1 MTMTSH
7 TTVGLLGATSPAGR
21 QIMRMLTESGHRVIA
36 LSRTHPSQDDGQV
49 QWVQVVPDMS
59 PENLFALT
67 GEIQHWIVVSHIW
80 VIEQYQAFLSLCK
93 AKRIVCISST
103 SQFTKTSS
111 SNPYE
116 EELVQ
121 KLINGERQVRE
132 WCATHNIGWTIL
144 RPTLIYGRSTDRN
157 LSEIV
162 RLIRKWGFFP
172 LLGGGKGLRQPIYVD
187 DVARACIQAL
197 WADAAMN
204 KAYNI
209 SGAEQLTYKEMVKRV
224 FQALGKPPR
233 LINIPMPAFNVA
245 LFFLRLIPKYKNW
258 NADMVLR
265 MNKDMI
271 FDHDDARSDFD
282 FTPQSFFLQPRDI
295 E

>member
-1 MTMTSH
+1 MTSNN
-7 TTVGLLGATSPAGR
+7 TVGLLGATSPAGR
-21 QIMRMLTESGHRVIA
+21 QIMRLLLESGHRVVA
-36 LSRTHPSQDDGQV
+36 LSRSHPSQNTEQV
-49 QWVQVVPDMS
+49 QWVQVAPEMS
-59 PENLFALT
+59 DQALFAQT
-67 GEIQHWIVVSHIW
+67 GEIHQWIVVSHIW
-80 VIEQYQAFLSLCK
+80 VIEQYQSLLALCK
-93 AKRIVCISST
+93 AQRLICISST

-111 SNPYE
+111 SDPYE
-116 EELVQ
+116 EELVK
-121 KLINGERQVRE
+121 KLINGEHKVRE
-132 WCATHNIGWTIL
+132 WCAAQHIDWTIL

-172 LLGGGKGLRQPIYVD
+172 MFGSGQGLRQPIYVD

-197 WADAAMN
+197 WASKAKN

-224 FQALGKPPR
+224 FQALGKQPR

-245 LFFLRLIPKYKNW
+245 LFFLKLIPKYKNW

-265 MNKDMI
+265 MNKDMV
-271 FDHDDARSDFD
+271 FDHDDARNDFD
-282 FTPQSFFLQPRDI
+282 FQPQPFHLQARDI
-295 E
+295 K

>member
-1 MTMTSH
+1 MTMTSPP
-7 TTVGLLGATSPAGR
+7 TVGLLGATSPAGQ
-21 QIMRMLTESGHRVIA
+21 QIMRLLSEAGHPVVA
-36 LSRTHPSQDDGQV
+36 LARSHPPHEAGQV
-49 QWVQVVPDMS
+49 KWVQVQAGMS
-59 PENLFALT
+59 AEALYAQT
-67 GEIQHWIVVSHIW
+67 GDVQHWIVVSHIW
-80 VIEQYQAFLSLCK
+80 VIEQYQSFLTLCK
-93 AKRIVCISST
+93 ARRLVCISST
-103 SQFTKTSS
+103 SQFTKTSTS
-111 SNPYE
+111 TPYE

-132 WCATHNIGWTIL
+132 WSAAHDIDWTIL

-172 LLGGGKGLRQPIYVD
+172 ILAGGKGRRQPIYVD

-197 WADAAMN
+197 WAANAKN

-209 SGAEQLTYKEMVKRV
+209 SGAEQLTYKEMIRRV
-224 FQALGKPPR
+224 FQVMGKSPR
-233 LINIPMPAFNVA
+233 LVSIPMPIFNLA
-245 LFFLRLIPKYKNW
+245 LFFLKLIPKYKNW

-265 MNKDMI
+265 MNKDMV
-271 FDHDDARSDFD
+271 FDHDDARNDFD
-282 FTPQSFFLQPRDI
+282 FKPQSFHLQARDI